1 MGMAVGTRMFWV
13 HDETV
18 VLCHMR

>member
-1 MGMAVGTRMFWV
+1 MGMTVGTRMFWV